1 VYDFE
6 SKVNVAKRL
15 SDLEDVL
22 TSELP
27 GNSPIWITRKPDT
40 NEIYLNDALIDMRRK
55 DFSVKNLAGRDQVL
69 HVIDR
74 VLDPTVPESGQSNL
88 LNPDAKRF
96 LESSALYKIT
106 GVHRVT

>member
-1 VYDFE
+1 
-6 SKVNVAKRL
+6 VAKRTT
-15 SDLEDVL
+15 DLEDVL

-27 GNSPIWITRKPDT
+27 GNSPIWITRKSPS
-40 NEIYLNDALIDMRRK
+40 EIYLNDARIDSRK
-55 DFSVKNLAGRDQVL
+55 RDFQVKNPSGRDQVL

-96 LESSALYKIT
+96 LESSSLYNIT